1 MSTPGI
7 AVAVPGVSQTV
18 VDCMLGSFIRTID
31 TLNERLGRLISW
43 LALFMVLTQF
53 IVVLTRYVFG
63 LGWIWVQESIIY
75 MHAFVFLAAA
85 GYALVHDGHVRV
97 DIFYGSMSDRGK
109 AIVDFIGGLV
119 FLLPMCAMIA
129 WASFGFVSRAWGIM
143 EGSPEGDNG
152 IHGVFILKSMILVF
166 CALVALQ
173 GLAMMARSALTLS
186 GAETPPRPQADM
198 TGEGV

>member
-1 MSTPGI
+1 MLTTF
-7 AVAVPGVSQTV
+7 VRTV
-18 VDCMLGSFIRTID
+18 D

-75 MHAFVFLAAA
+75 MHASVFLAAA

-97 DIFYGSMSDRGK
+97 DILYGSMSDRGK
-109 AIVDFIGGLV
+109 AMVDFIGGVV
-119 FLLPMCAMIA
+119 FLLPMCGMIA
-129 WASFGFVSRAWGIM
+129 WASIGFVTSAWDIM

-152 IHGVFILKSMILVF
+152 IPGVYLLKSMILVF

-173 GLAMMARSALTLS
+173 GLAMMARSALKLS
-186 GAETPPRPQADM
+186 GAEPPPRPQPDV